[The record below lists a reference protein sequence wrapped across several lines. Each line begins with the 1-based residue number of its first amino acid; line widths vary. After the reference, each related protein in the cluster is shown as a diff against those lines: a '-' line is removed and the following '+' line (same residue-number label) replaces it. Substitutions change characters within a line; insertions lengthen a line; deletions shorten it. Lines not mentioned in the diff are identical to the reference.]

1 MAKKRDYDQIVKI
14 YNESGRTAAKDFIH
28 TEYGVKQPNYI
39 LNILKNDKGFVYDEM
54 TNKYFPNDTEIP
66 DSLFLN
72 LRDLENKTNLSSKVD
87 SREAM
92 EASEISMKSV
102 LSDLIQ
108 DRFLELSKYIGLQQS
123 LKTVSINMTAMKKAG
138 YYVEIK

>member
-1 MAKKRDYDQIVKI
+1 MAKIRDYDQIVKI
-14 YNESGRTAAKDFIH
+14 YNESGRAAAKEFIH
-28 TEYGVKQPNYI
+28 AEYGVKQPNYI
-39 LNILKNDKGFVYDEM
+39 LNILKNDKGFVYDEI

-87 SREAM
+87 SREAI

>member
-14 YNESGRTAAKDFIH
+14 YNESGRTAAKEFIY

-72 LRDLENKTNLSSKVD
+72 LTDLENKTNLSSKVD